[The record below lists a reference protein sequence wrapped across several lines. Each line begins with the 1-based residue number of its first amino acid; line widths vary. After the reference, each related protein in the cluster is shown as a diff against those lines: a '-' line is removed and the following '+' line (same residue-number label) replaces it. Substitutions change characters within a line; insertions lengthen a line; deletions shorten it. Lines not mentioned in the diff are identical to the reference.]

1 MEQAFFPDIG
11 ELAQRFGTPLYLYDF
26 SQITQQYDAFKD
38 AFAARKSLVAY
49 ALKANSNLSLVAH
62 LAALGAGA
70 DCVSLGE
77 VKRALLA
84 GVAPYKIIF
93 SGVGKQDYE
102 IREALRIGI
111 LFLNIESEAELL
123 CVEKIACELGKTAR
137 ISLRVNPDI
146 DPKTHPYISTG
157 LSENKFGISI
167 DEAKRLYLYAH
178 KSQYL
183 EPVAI
188 HFHIGSQILSLEP
201 LAQAVQKNAELL
213 RSLLAIG
220 LPLRFFD
227 VGGGIG
233 IPYNNEQTFAL
244 YDYAQMI
251 LAALNGLDVT
261 IICEPGRFIVGN
273 SGFFI
278 CSVLYEKITP
288 NKHFVIVDGAMNDLI
303 RPTLYQAYHEVAL
316 WRSGWVQDSSGNAC
330 DIVGPICESGDWLAK
345 DVVLPAVQSGDLIV
359 VKSAGAYGMA
369 MSSNYNTRPKAAEVA
384 FEHTGRVWQIRER
397 ESLKD
402 LWAAELAFLESKA
415 QKT

>member
-1 MEQAFFPDIG
+1 M
-11 ELAQRFGTPLYLYDF
+11 
-26 SQITQQYDAFKD
+26 
-38 AFAARKSLVAY
+38 
-49 ALKANSNLSLVAH
+49 
-62 LAALGAGA
+62 
-70 DCVSLGE
+70 
-77 VKRALLA
+77 
-84 GVAPYKIIF
+84 
-93 SGVGKQDYE
+93 
-102 IREALRIGI
+102 
-111 LFLNIESEAELL
+111 
-123 CVEKIACELGKTAR
+123 
-137 ISLRVNPDI
+137 RVNPDI

-167 DEAKRLYLYAH
+167 DEAKCLYLYAH

-251 LAALNGLDVT
+251 LSALNGLDVT

-316 WRSGWVQDSSGNAC
+316 WRGGWVQDSSGNAC

-345 DVVLPAVQSGDLIV
+345 DVVLPAVQSGDLVV

-384 FEHTGRVWQIRER
+384 FEHTGKVWQIRER

-402 LWAAELAFLESKA
+402 LWAAELGFLNLRCKKHNRHDVQLLQNLPSQQQNRKQHPSKTSFDFFV
-415 QKT
+415 QKLGTHKDLFGDFKTLVWKKSRHMVEVLPIRIAKFTHQKSFFVQSCVGRYNKTQPHQ